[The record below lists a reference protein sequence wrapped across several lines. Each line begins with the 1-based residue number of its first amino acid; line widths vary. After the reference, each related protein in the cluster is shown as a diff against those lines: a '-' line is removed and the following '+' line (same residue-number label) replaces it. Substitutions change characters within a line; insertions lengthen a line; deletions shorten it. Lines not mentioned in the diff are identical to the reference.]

1 MKKNDYKNPNMLVV
15 EIQQRQFLAASGNP
29 VVPGSG
35 DNPEDNPGGGNVR
48 EYRGGTGDDGS
59 NSSAGSVWNGEW

>member
-15 EIQQRQFLAASGNP
+15 EIQQRQLLANSDD
-29 VVPGSG
+29 PGQTPS
-35 DNPEDNPGGGNVR
+35 DQEGNVR
-48 EYRGGTGDDGS
+48 EYRGGTDNDGS

>member
-15 EIQQRQFLAASGNP
+15 EIQQRQQLLQSTGQ
-29 VVPGSG
+29 PGSG